1 MAAEADAAA
10 VFGAQRARLVRIAY
24 RMLGS
29 VAEAEDV
36 VQDAWL
42 RWHQTDRAS
51 VRDPAAFLARTVSR
65 LSLDV
70 LKSARVRREAYVGPW
85 LPEPILVTEEE
96 PEDDVTLT
104 LMMAL
109 ERLSPLERAAFLLHD
124 VFGMPFEEVAVAIDR
139 DATAC
144 RQLAARARTHVRG
157 ERPRYH
163 VEKEKGLAIANAFL
177 DASRSGDVGALKT
190 LLAADVVLHADG
202 GGKRISAQKP
212 VNGEAVVSRFL
223 RHWAEKAGFRRPPVL
238 HLGLIDGLPGF
249 VTREADGIQ
258 VTALGIEDGRVA
270 AIYVVRNPDKLE
282 RLAAQFSRA

>member
-1 MAAEADAAA
+1 MSAESDATA
-10 VFGAQRARLVRIAY
+10 VFDAQRPRLVRIAY

-29 VAEAEDV
+29 LAEAEDI

-42 RWHQTDRAS
+42 RWHQADRAA

-96 PEDDVTLT
+96 PDDDVTLT

-139 DATAC
+139 DVAAC
-144 RQLAARARTHVRG
+144 RQLAARARKHVRG
-157 ERPRYH
+157 ERPRFR
-163 VEKEKGLAIANAFL
+163 VDKEKGLAIANAFF
-177 DASRSGDVGALKT
+177 DASRSGDIGALKG
-190 LLAADVVLHADG
+190 LLAADVVLQADG
-202 GGKRISAQKP
+202 GGKRSAAQQP
-212 VNGEAVVSRFL
+212 VIGEAVV
-223 RHWAEKAGFRRPPVL
+223 AGFFARLAEAAGHRRPPVL
-238 HLGLIDGLPGF
+238 HMGLIDGLPGY
-249 VTREADGIQ
+249 VTEERDGIQ
-258 VTALGIEDGRVA
+258 VTALGIEDGRIA

-282 RLAAQFSRA
+282 RLAAQFGRA